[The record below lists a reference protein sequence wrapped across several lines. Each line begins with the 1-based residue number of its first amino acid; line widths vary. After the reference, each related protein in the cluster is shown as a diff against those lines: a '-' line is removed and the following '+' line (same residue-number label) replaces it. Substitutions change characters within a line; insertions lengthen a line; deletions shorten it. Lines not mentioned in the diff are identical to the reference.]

1 MDALYSSHNIE
12 HVFAHEVVPTLKEFR
27 RVLKPDGFVVITGD
41 LFRPD
46 RVRITLRTG
55 LSV

>member
-1 MDALYSSHNIE
+1 MEIE
-12 HVFAHEVVPTLKEFR
+12 RTAYTAAGLAVEYAR
-27 RVLKPDGFVVITGD
+27 D

-46 RVRITLRTG
+46 RVRISLRTG